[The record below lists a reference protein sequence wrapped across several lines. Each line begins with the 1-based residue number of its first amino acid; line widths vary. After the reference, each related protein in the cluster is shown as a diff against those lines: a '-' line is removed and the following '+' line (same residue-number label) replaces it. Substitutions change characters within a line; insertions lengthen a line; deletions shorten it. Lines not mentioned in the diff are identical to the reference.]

1 MHAVEPNPDEGPF
14 LPGRSKAARAA
25 NDGLEPNLDLSS
37 VPYVAPPSSEEPEE
51 PPGPAPCPA
60 CGGRGVIG
68 ARDEFG
74 NWDGCEMCEGTGIDP
89 DDPRSPL

>member
-1 MHAVEPNPDEGPF
+1 MTEEPSPDFAPFPTSLHAPRG
-14 LPGRSKAARAA
+14 
-25 NDGLEPNLDLSS
+25 
-37 VPYVAPPSSEEPEE
+37 PEE

-74 NWDGCEMCEGTGIDP
+74 NWDGCDMCEGTGIDP
-89 DDPRSPL
+89 ADPRFPL

>member
-1 MHAVEPNPDEGPF
+1 MTEDDP
-14 LPGRSKAARAA
+14 R
-25 NDGLEPNLDLSS
+25 DLCS
-37 VPYVAPPSSEEPEE
+37 VPYVAPRSTEAEEAPEA
-51 PPGPAPCPA
+51 APCPA

>member
-1 MHAVEPNPDEGPF
+1 MHATEPNPGSEPSSTS
-14 LPGRSKAARAA
+14 GRKVPESEPRSRAKS
-25 NDGLEPNLDLSS
+25 GVSS

-74 NWDGCEMCEGTGIDP
+74 NWDGCDMCEGTGIDP
-89 DDPRSPL
+89 ADPRSPL